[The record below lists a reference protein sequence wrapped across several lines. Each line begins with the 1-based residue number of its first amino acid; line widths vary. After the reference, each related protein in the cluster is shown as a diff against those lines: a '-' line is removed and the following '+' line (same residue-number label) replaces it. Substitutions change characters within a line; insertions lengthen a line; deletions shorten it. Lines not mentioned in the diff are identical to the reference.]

1 MPDILRHANGT
12 WAGDLQS
19 GSGTVS
25 TESGALRDARVT
37 FTSRFEEGITGS
49 NPEELVAAAQAAC
62 FSMALAN
69 NLSKQ
74 GHVPQEVR
82 TRATLTLNK
91 EEGGFKITKMH
102 LETEGAVSGI
112 DQAAFAQAAEITR
125 QTCPI
130 AVLLDRGLQALTV
143 NAKLLAAKDRP

>member
-25 TESGALRDARVT
+25 TESGALPDAKVT
-37 FTSRFEEGITGS
+37 FTSHFAEGITGS

-62 FSMALAN
+62 FSMSLAN

-74 GHVPQEVR
+74 RHVPQEVR
-82 TRATLTLNK
+82 TRATLSLNK
-91 EEGGFKITKMH
+91 DEGGVTVTKLH
-102 LETEGAVSGI
+102 HDT
-112 DQAAFAQAAEITR
+112 
-125 QTCPI
+125 
-130 AVLLDRGLQALTV
+130 
-143 NAKLLAAKDRP
+143 